1 MPGISVDFDYSPGP
15 PSNNIA
21 QRHVRRAG
29 SHHFEFGDASCK
41 TFIIPQAAHVSAPAA
56 VRTRSRTRFVILAL
70 LAVGTMINY
79 LDRTVLG
86 IAAPTMTKELGI
98 DAAVMGIVFSAF
110 SWTYAL
116 AQIPGGIFLDRFGS
130 KVTYFLALTFWSI
143 FTLLQGFAV
152 GLKSLL
158 LFRFG
163 LGVSEA
169 PCFPVNSRV
178 VATWFPQQ
186 ERARATGIYTVG
198 EYLGLACFAP
208 ALFWIM
214 GNFGWRALFI
224 VVGVVGIVFGIV
236 WWLFYRE
243 PHDSKTVN
251 QAELDYIA
259 AGGGLEP
266 AGGQQTLAF
275 SWSNVGKLLKRRQI
289 AGACLGQFAGNTTLV
304 FFLTWF
310 PTYLATERHM
320 GWLKVGFFAVM
331 PFLAAAVGVMF
342 GGWVSDLLLKRTGSA
357 NIARKLPI
365 IFGLLGASTIISA
378 NYVSSDALV
387 ITILSIA
394 FFGQGMVGLGWT
406 LISDIAPKNLMG
418 LTGGIFNFCAN
429 LAGIVTP
436 LVIGLIVAKTGSFFY
451 ALSYVGAAALVGAL
465 SYMFIVGDVRRVEL
479 AD

>member
-1 MPGISVDFDYSPGP
+1 MQDVH
-15 PSNNIA
+15 
-21 QRHVRRAG
+21 Q
-29 SHHFEFGDASCK
+29 SHAVHTA
-41 TFIIPQAAHVSAPAA
+41 APAA
-56 VRTRSRTRFVILAL
+56 TRTRSRTRFVILAL

-98 DAAVMGIVFSAF
+98 DAAVMGVVFSAF

-116 AQIPGGIFLDRFGS
+116 AQIPGGVFLDRFGS
-130 KVTYFLALTFWSI
+130 KVTYFLALTFWSF
-143 FTLLQGFAV
+143 FTLMQGFAV

-178 VATWFPQQ
+178 VATWFPQH

-224 VVGVVGIVFGIV
+224 VVGVIGIVFGIV

-251 QAELDYIA
+251 QAELDYIS

-266 AGGQQTLAF
+266 AGGQQTMAF
-275 SWSNVGKLLKRRQI
+275 SWGNVGKLLKRRQI

-342 GGWVSDLLLKRTGSA
+342 GGWISDLLLKRTGSA

-365 IFGLLGASTIISA
+365 IFGLLGASTIIAA
-378 NYVSSDALV
+378 NYVKSDALV
-387 ITILSIA
+387 ITVLSIA

-451 ALSYVGAAALVGAL
+451 ALSYVGAAALIGAL
-465 SYMFIVGDVRRVEL
+465 SYLFIVGDVHRVEI
-479 AD
+479 AG

>member
-1 MPGISVDFDYSPGP
+1 LI
-15 PSNNIA
+15 
-21 QRHVRRAG
+21 Q
-29 SHHFEFGDASCK
+29 E
-41 TFIIPQAAHVSAPAA
+41 
-56 VRTRSRTRFVILAL
+56 TRFVILAL

-116 AQIPGGIFLDRFGS
+116 AQIPGGVFLDRFGS
-130 KVTYFLALTFWSI
+130 KVTYFLALTFWSF
-143 FTLLQGFAV
+143 FTLMQGFAV

-178 VATWFPQQ
+178 VATWFPQH

-214 GNFGWRALFI
+214 GNFGWRSLFI
-224 VVGVVGIVFGIV
+224 VVGVIGIVFGMV

-243 PHDSKTVN
+243 PHDSKSVN
-251 QAELDYIA
+251 QAELDYIS

-266 AGGQQTLAF
+266 AGGQQTMAF
-275 SWSNVGKLLKRRQI
+275 SWGNVGKLLKRRQI

-342 GGWVSDLLLKRTGSA
+342 GGWISDLLLKRTGSA

-365 IFGLLGASTIISA
+365 IFGLLGASTIIAA

-465 SYMFIVGDVRRVEL
+465 SYIFIVGDVRRVEI

>member
-1 MPGISVDFDYSPGP
+1 MQDIHNSP
-15 PSNNIA
+15 A
-21 QRHVRRAG
+21 MHAG
-29 SHHFEFGDASCK
+29 
-41 TFIIPQAAHVSAPAA
+41 VA

-116 AQIPGGIFLDRFGS
+116 AQIPGGVFLDRFGS
-130 KVTYFLALTFWSI
+130 KVTYFLALTFWSL
-143 FTLLQGFAV
+143 FTLFQGFAV

-163 LGVSEA
+163 LGISEA

-178 VATWFPQQ
+178 VATWFPQH

-224 VVGVVGIVFGIV
+224 VVGVIGITFGIV

-266 AGGQQTLAF
+266 PGGQQTLAF
-275 SWSNVGKLLKRRQI
+275 SWSNVGQLLKRRQI

-357 NIARKLPI
+357 NVARKLPI
-365 IFGLLGASTIISA
+365 IVGLLGASTIISA
-378 NYVSSDALV
+378 NFVNSDAMV

-436 LVIGLIVAKTGSFFY
+436 LVIGVIVAKTGSFFY
-451 ALSYVGAAALVGAL
+451 ALAYVGAAALIGAL
-465 SYMFIVGDVRRVEL
+465 SYVFIVGDVRRVDL
-479 AD
+479 AGQLTD

>member
-1 MPGISVDFDYSPGP
+1 MQEVHNSP
-15 PSNNIA
+15 A
-21 QRHVRRAG
+21 VQAG
-29 SHHFEFGDASCK
+29 
-41 TFIIPQAAHVSAPAA
+41 AA

-98 DAAVMGIVFSAF
+98 DAAVMGLVFSAF

-116 AQIPGGIFLDRFGS
+116 AQIPGGVFLDRFGS
-130 KVTYFLALTFWSI
+130 KVTYCLALTFWSL

-178 VATWFPQQ
+178 VATWFPQH

-224 VVGVVGIVFGIV
+224 AVGVLGITFAIV

-275 SWSNVGKLLKRRQI
+275 SWSNVGQLLKRRQI

-365 IFGLLGASTIISA
+365 IVGLLGASTIISA
-378 NYVSSDALV
+378 NFVNSDALV

-406 LISDIAPKNLMG
+406 LISDVAPKNLMG

-436 LVIGLIVAKTGSFFY
+436 LVIGVIVAKTGSFFY
-451 ALSYVGAAALVGAL
+451 ALAYVGAAALVGAL
-465 SYMFIVGDVRRVEL
+465 SYVFIVGDVRRVEL
-479 AD
+479 TD